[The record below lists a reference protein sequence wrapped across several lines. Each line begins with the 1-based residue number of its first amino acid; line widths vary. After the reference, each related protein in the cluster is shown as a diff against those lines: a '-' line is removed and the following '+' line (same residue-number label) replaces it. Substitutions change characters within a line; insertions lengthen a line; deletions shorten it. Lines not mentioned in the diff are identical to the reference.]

1 MTSATRTYTTEDY
14 KKYIFAEGRAYIARI
29 GDVIEALNEH
39 HDLDQENY
47 EDLTCMLDQA
57 ICYLNRAAFADDHGQ
72 PLRTVEEVSTFDD
85 GRPVSTTVHFD
96 EDEGDQYIEHAWHP
110 DPNHPDNQVG
120 AWHEYSWGPV
130 PFRYRHIEITGP
142 GTFTVH
148 KEEDLEAE
156 REAKLA
162 GLSDDERRVHFAYQM
177 ALDTNRPHRT
187 HSDMAKQ
194 LGMTRE
200 QIDVIAEKLTERG
213 LLNNAW
219 GRLTENQKRVLMT
232 LPSREQGHATCPT
245 PAQLAEQLGMSLED
259 VRECVRVL
267 NNDAWL
273 WSHEPDSVLDALMV
287 WGWQTPADELAQR
300 LHIDIGEVEQRLREL
315 ADIGYQVRLI

>member
-1 MTSATRTYTTEDY
+1 MSSPATATHYTTEDY
-14 KKYIFAEGRAYIARI
+14 KKYIFAEGRAYITRI

-57 ICYLNRAAFADDHGQ
+57 ICYLKRAAFADYDGQ

-85 GRPVSTTVHFD
+85 GRPISTTVHFD
-96 EDEGDQYIEHAWHP
+96 EEEGDQYIEHAWHP
-110 DPNHPDNQVG
+110 DPNHPVNQVG

-142 GTFTVH
+142 GAFTVH

-156 REAKLA
+156 REAELA
-162 GLSDDERRVHFAYQM
+162 GLSDDELRVHFAYQI

-200 QIDVIAEKLTERG
+200 KIDVVAEKLTERG

-219 GRLTENQKRVLMT
+219 GRLTENHQ
-232 LPSREQGHATCPT
+232 H
-245 PAQLAEQLGMSLED
+245 
-259 VRECVRVL
+259 VL
-267 NNDAWL
+267 NEGKWL
-273 WSHEPDSVLDALMV
+273 WSNQPKTVLDALMT

-300 LHIDIGEVEQRLREL
+300 LHMDLAEVEQHLRGLITEY
-315 ADIGYQVRLI
+315 DVR